1 MQLPVR
7 VNSVF
12 SLITYEPYIMQEYAK
27 RDFADPG
34 FDLALIGVSGCVFRS
49 EDGSLK
55 VAKEKKRR
63 KNNAGIH
70 L

>member
-1 MQLPVR
+1 
-7 VNSVF
+7 
-12 SLITYEPYIMQEYAK
+12 MQEYAK

-55 VAKEKKRR
+55 VAKEKNRR
-63 KNNAGIH
+63 KNNSGIH
-70 L
+70 F